1 MIKLNDNNLAI
12 GQIKQLLKD
21 FNLPNCPVV
30 QEDYEGNSPVYIKH
44 QGIYR
49 TADKQFIKPYLYNDP
64 MLNLTTNLRIDNNL
78 YDSYTHRY
86 LGRYLRFLRDYS
98 GIDLMSLYNCC
109 DYTSANTEF
118 KTEKAPLIFTS
129 TEAHICYAIPITYAT
144 YTLRADT
151 RLPAEL
157 CISSSEENDVNRH
170 KAAEQSYCR
179 LDLSK
184 GVVLDIP
191 KILPKALVQALHN
204 FEKTLTLY
212 IKLPASYQGSLVVL
226 EGDFLKD
233 YATANDQKQMDAF
246 VYKPEGENSLQ
257 VAGFSV
263 QPQLLAFY
271 NTDKYLL
278 ADRLIQYLTGNVI
291 TPLSEPYDI
300 KKLQDFLFELHLNK
314 AHGGVWHPDNLV
326 YLRKY
331 IVDNRMYSKAA
342 NILNAHDIL
351 GYGDSAVEASLEIL
365 YPVEGGLDERYI

>member
-1 MIKLNDNNLAI
+1 
-12 GQIKQLLKD
+12 
-21 FNLPNCPVV
+21 
-30 QEDYEGNSPVYIKH
+30 
-44 QGIYR
+44 
-49 TADKQFIKPYLYNDP
+49 
-64 MLNLTTNLRIDNNL
+64 
-78 YDSYTHRY
+78 
-86 LGRYLRFLRDYS
+86 
-98 GIDLMSLYNCC
+98 MSLYNCC
-109 DYTSANTEF
+109 DYTSANVEF
-118 KTEKAPLIFTS
+118 KTEKSSLIFTS
-129 TEAHICYAIPITYAT
+129 TEAYICYAIPVAYTT
-144 YTLRADT
+144 YTLWANT

-157 CISSSEENDVNRH
+157 CISSSEENDVNSH

-191 KILPKALVQALHN
+191 KILPKALVHALHN

-212 IKLPASYQGSLVVL
+212 IKLPASYQGSLAVL

-257 VAGFSV
+257 VAGFST
-263 QPQLLAFY
+263 QPQLLASY

-300 KKLQDFLFELHLNK
+300 KKLQDFLFGLRLNK

-331 IVDNRMYSKAA
+331 IVDNRMYSKVA

-365 YPVEGGLDERYI
+365 YPVEGGLDECYI